1 MIIQIQKRET
11 VKEEIKNRLQSNCPI
26 PSLLVPKST
35 PVISFGDFERARV
48 FTLGINPS
56 NLEFEDRKGQL
67 LKNNLR
73 RLQTQSS
80 LRAEYGVP
88 YSDRQLER
96 ILEGCFNY
104 FNKRPYYWFNKL
116 ENILLTL
123 GYTYYEVGSAAHVD
137 LVQWATKGKWR
148 FLSNSEKQELIDGGR
163 QFLEYQLRSTNL
175 ELLLLN
181 GRKVCEEFQEW
192 SGIQFSYS
200 PFEIPKGKNAHIMTG
215 LYNGRVKVIGWSA
228 NLQSSYGISTED
240 IDRLA
245 NKVKAIIAGL

>member
-1 MIIQIQKRET
+1 MIIRIQKSET

-56 NLEFEDRKGQL
+56 NLEFEDRKGEL

-80 LRAEYGVP
+80 LSAEYGVP

-104 FNKRPYYWFNKL
+104 FNKRPYHWFNKL

-123 GYTYYEVGSAAHVD
+123 GSTYYEAGSAAHVD
-137 LVQWATKGKWR
+137 LVQWATKDKWGD
-148 FLSNSEKQELIDGGR
+148 LSNNEREELIDDGR
-163 QFLEYQLRSTNL
+163 QFLEYQLRSENL

-181 GRKVCEEFQEW
+181 GRTVCEEFQKW
-192 SGIQFSYS
+192 SGVQYSYS
-200 PFEIPKGKNAHIMTG
+200 SFEIPKGKNAQIMTG

-228 NLQSSYGISTED
+228 NLQSSYGISTAD

-245 NKVKAIIAGL
+245 DKVKAINDGV

>member
-1 MIIQIQKRET
+1 MIIRIQKSET

-56 NLEFEDRKGQL
+56 NLEFEDREGQL

-80 LRAEYGVP
+80 LSAEYGVP

-96 ILEGCFNY
+96 ILEDCFNY
-104 FNKRPYYWFNKL
+104 FNKRPYHWFNKL

-123 GYTYYEVGSAAHVD
+123 GSTYYEAGSAAHVD
-137 LVQWATKGKWR
+137 LVQWATKDKWGD
-148 FLSNSEKQELIDGGR
+148 LSNNEREELIDDGR
-163 QFLEYQLRSTNL
+163 QFLEYQLRSENL

-181 GRKVCEEFQEW
+181 GRTVCVEFQKW
-192 SGIQFSYS
+192 SGIQYSYS
-200 PFEIPKGKNAHIMTG
+200 SFEIPKGKNAQIMTG

-228 NLQSSYGISTED
+228 NLQSSYGISTAD

-245 NKVKAIIAGL
+245 DKVKAIIDGV

>member
-1 MIIQIQKRET
+1 M
-11 VKEEIKNRLQSNCPI
+11 KEEILTRLQSNCPI
-26 PSLLVPKST
+26 PSLLVKEST

-56 NLEFEDRKGQL
+56 NLEFEDKKKQL

-80 LRAEYGVP
+80 LRAEQGVP
-88 YSDRQLER
+88 YTERQLER

-104 FNKRPYYWFNKL
+104 FNKRPLNWFNKL

-123 GYTYYEVGSAAHVD
+123 GYTYYEAGSAAHVD
-137 LVQWATKGKWR
+137 LVQWATQDKWR
-148 FLSNSEKQELIDGGR
+148 NLSKIQQQELIDDGR
-163 QFLEYQLRSTNL
+163 KFIEYQLRSANL

-181 GRKVCEEFQEW
+181 GRTVCEEFQKW
-192 SGIQFSYS
+192 SGIPFSYC
-200 PFEIPKGKNAHIMTG
+200 PFEIPKGLNAEIMTG

-228 NLQSSYGISTED
+228 NLQSSRGISTED
-240 IDRLA
+240 INRLA
-245 NKVKAIIAGL
+245 NKVKAIIAGA

>member
-1 MIIQIQKRET
+1 MIIRIQKSET

-56 NLEFEDRKGQL
+56 NLEFEDGKGQL

-96 ILEGCFNY
+96 IIEGCFNY
-104 FNKRPYYWFNKL
+104 FNKRPYHWFNKL

-123 GYTYYEVGSAAHVD
+123 GYTYYEAGSAAHVD
-137 LVQWATKGKWR
+137 LVQWATKDKW
-148 FLSNSEKQELIDGGR
+148 SDIPNNAKQVLIDDGR

-181 GRKVCEEFQEW
+181 GRTVCEEFQKW

-200 PFEIPKGKNAHIMTG
+200 PFEIPKGKNAQIMTG
-215 LYNGRVKVIGWSA
+215 LYKGRVKVIGWSA

-245 NKVKAIIAGL
+245 NKVMAIIAGV